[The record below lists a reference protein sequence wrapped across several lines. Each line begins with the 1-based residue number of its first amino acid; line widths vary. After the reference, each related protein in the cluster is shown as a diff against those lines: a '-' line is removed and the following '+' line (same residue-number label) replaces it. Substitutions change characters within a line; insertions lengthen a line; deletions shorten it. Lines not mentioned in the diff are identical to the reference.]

1 MKKLLLLAFAC
12 FLPAAS
18 VPNPPHWHKAQAERL
33 VEWLDAAAD
42 DGLAPVSKEAHV
54 VRAAIAAGEEVRLD
68 TVATAAAI
76 RLLQAHRT
84 GCCNASLRTGWRI
97 AGEPLGAEPA
107 AAVASSLA
115 RDDLDR
121 LFGTARPSHPFYYSL
136 REAYS
141 HEQDPARRATI
152 AANLDRWR
160 WMPRML
166 GARYLLVNTAAFEAT
181 LWDGRKQIGRWEVIV
196 GKTGSPTPVFAATV
210 TGVTFN
216 PWWEIPSSIVAESV
230 GALVRNRPAEAARKG
245 YVVQGGRY
253 RQRPGAT
260 NALGRMKL
268 VMPNPYS
275 VYLHDTPSKGLF
287 EQDVRAFSHG
297 CVRVGDALGLATALL
312 ATEPGWDRART
323 DAMVAAGRTAT
334 VPMAAPV
341 PVYVAYF
348 TAEPD
353 GEGGIRYFPDVYHRD
368 RGMPV
373 PGEENC
379 PR

>member
-1 MKKLLLLAFAC
+1 MKKFLLIVLAC

-18 VPNPPHWHKAQAERL
+18 VADQPHWQKAQAERL

-42 DGLAPVSKEAHV
+42 DGLGPVSKEAPV
-54 VRAAIAAGEEVRLD
+54 VRAAIATGDEARLD
-68 TVATAAAI
+68 AVATAAAI
-76 RLLQAHRT
+76 RLLRAHRT

-97 AGEPLGAEPA
+97 RGDPFGPASAEVA
-107 AAVASSLA
+107 ASLA

-141 HEQDPARRATI
+141 REQDSARRATI

-160 WMPRML
+160 WMPRTL
-166 GARYLLVNTAAFEAT
+166 GARYLLVNAAAFEAT
-181 LWDGRKQIGRWEVIV
+181 LWERRKQIGRWAVIV
-196 GKTGSPTPVFAATV
+196 GKIGSPTPVFAATV

-268 VMPNPYS
+268 VMPNPYN
-275 VYLHDTPSKGLF
+275 VYLHDTPSQGLF

-297 CVRVGDALGLATALL
+297 CIRVGDALGLATALL
-312 ATEPGWDRART
+312 AALPGWDRVRT
-323 DAMVAAGRTAT
+323 DGMVAAGRTAT
-334 VPMAAPV
+334 VPLAAPV

-368 RGMPV
+368 RGVPV
-373 PGEENC
+373 AGEENC
-379 PR
+379 PQ

>member
-1 MKKLLLLAFAC
+1 
-12 FLPAAS
+12 
-18 VPNPPHWHKAQAERL
+18 
-33 VEWLDAAAD
+33 
-42 DGLAPVSKEAHV
+42 
-54 VRAAIAAGEEVRLD
+54 
-68 TVATAAAI
+68 
-76 RLLQAHRT
+76 LQAHRT

-97 AGEPLGAEPA
+97 AGDQSEPQPA
-107 AAVASSLA
+107 AAVAMALA

-141 HEQDPARRATI
+141 REQDPARRATI

-160 WMPRML
+160 WMPRAL
-166 GARYLLVNTAAFEAT
+166 GARYLLVNAAAFEAT
-181 LWDGRKQIGRWEVIV
+181 LWEGGNQIGRWAVIV

-216 PWWEIPSSIVAESV
+216 PWWEIPTSIVAESV
-230 GALVRNRPAEAARKG
+230 GALVRNRPVEAAHKG
-245 YVVQGGRY
+245 YVVQAGRY
-253 RQRPGAT
+253 RQRPGAG

-268 VMPNPYS
+268 AMPNPYS
-275 VYLHDTPSKGLF
+275 VYLHDTPSQGLF

-297 CVRVGDALGLATALL
+297 CIRVGDALGLATALL
-312 ATEPGWDRART
+312 AAEPGWDRARS
-323 DAMVAAGRTAT
+323 DGMVAAGRTAT
-334 VPMAAPV
+334 VPLAAPV
-341 PVYVAYF
+341 PVYVTYF

-368 RGMPV
+368 RGVPV

-379 PR
+379 PQ

>member
-1 MKKLLLLAFAC
+1 MKKLLLIAFAC
-12 FLPAAS
+12 FLSAAS
-18 VPNPPHWHKAQAERL
+18 VPNQPHWQKAQAERL
-33 VEWLDAAAD
+33 VEWLAAAAD
-42 DGLAPVSKEAHV
+42 DGLVPVSKDAPV
-54 VRAAIAAGEEVRLD
+54 VRAAIAAGDSARLD
-68 TVATAAAI
+68 MVATAAAI
-76 RLLQAHRT
+76 RLLQAHQT

-107 AAVASSLA
+107 AAVAASLA
-115 RDDLDR
+115 QDDLDR
-121 LFGTARPSHPFYYSL
+121 LFATARPSHPFYYSL

-160 WMPRML
+160 WMPRAF
-166 GARYLLVNTAAFEAT
+166 GDRYLLVNTAAFEAT
-181 LWDGRKQIGRWEVIV
+181 LWEGRKQIGRWAVIV
-196 GKTGSPTPVFAATV
+196 GKTRSPTPVFAATV

-216 PWWEIPSSIVAESV
+216 PWWEIPPSIVAESV
-230 GALVRNRPAEAARKG
+230 GALVRNRPAEAAHKG
-245 YVVQGGRY
+245 YVIQNGRY

-268 VMPNPYS
+268 VMPNPYN
-275 VYLHDTPSKGLF
+275 VYLHDTPSQSLF
-287 EQDVRAFSHG
+287 AQDVRAFSHG

-312 ATEPGWDRART
+312 STEPGWDRARA

-334 VPMAAPV
+334 ISLAAPV

-368 RGMPV
+368 RGTPV

>member
-1 MKKLLLLAFAC
+1 M
-12 FLPAAS
+12 
-18 VPNPPHWHKAQAERL
+18 
-33 VEWLDAAAD
+33 
-42 DGLAPVSKEAHV
+42 
-54 VRAAIAAGEEVRLD
+54 
-68 TVATAAAI
+68 
-76 RLLQAHRT
+76 
-84 GCCNASLRTGWRI
+84 
-97 AGEPLGAEPA
+97 
-107 AAVASSLA
+107 SLA

-141 HEQDPARRATI
+141 RERDPARRATI

-160 WMPRML
+160 WMPRTL
-166 GARYLLVNTAAFEAT
+166 GARYLLVNAAAFEAT
-181 LWDGRKQIGRWEVIV
+181 LWEGRKQIGRWAVIV

-210 TGVTFN
+210 TRVTFN
-216 PWWEIPSSIVAESV
+216 PWWEIPTSIVAESV

-245 YVVQGGRY
+245 YVVQDGRY
-253 RQRPGAT
+253 RQRPGAN

-275 VYLHDTPSKGLF
+275 VYIHDTPSQGQF

-297 CVRVGDALGLATALL
+297 CIRVGDALGLATALL
-312 ATEPGWDRART
+312 AAEPGWDRARS
-323 DAMVAAGRTAT
+323 DGMVAAGSTVT
-334 VPMAAPV
+334 VPLAAPV
-341 PVYVAYF
+341 PVYVTYF

-368 RGMPV
+368 RGVPV

-379 PR
+379 PQ